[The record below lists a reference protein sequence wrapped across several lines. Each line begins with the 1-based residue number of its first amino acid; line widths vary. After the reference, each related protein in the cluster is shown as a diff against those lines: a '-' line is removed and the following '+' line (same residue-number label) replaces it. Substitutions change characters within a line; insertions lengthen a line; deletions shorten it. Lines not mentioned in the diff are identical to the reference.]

1 MHLALPTDAHMIAE
15 ERACRHVICLHG
27 GSHMRL
33 SNVRYDVLTLLNL
46 HLLIDPCLARFHFVR
61 VVIDSTICLAEISL
75 ANILMSKTLYS

>member
-1 MHLALPTDAHMIAE
+1 
-15 ERACRHVICLHG
+15 
-27 GSHMRL
+27 MRL

-46 HLLIDPCLARFHFVR
+46 HLLVDPCLARFHFVR

>member
-1 MHLALPTDAHMIAE
+1 MHLALPTDANMIAE

-46 HLLIDPCLARFHFVR
+46 NLLVDPCLARFQFVR
-61 VVIDSTICLAEISL
+61 VVIDSLICLTEISL
-75 ANILMSKTLYS
+75 AYILMSKTLHS

>member
-46 HLLIDPCLARFHFVR
+46 HLLVDPCLARFQFVR
-61 VVIDSTICLAEISL
+61 VVIDSLICLTEISL
-75 ANILMSKTLYS
+75 AYILMSKTLHS